1 MLRWLK
7 RTWKCPH
14 LGKYPAC
21 DHLNVALMQLLKQ
34 PEENRVAIREIC
46 YAIEKAGGYLYDS
59 VAEEL
64 ELFGGAMIDLEV
76 QDEQSGNQ

>member
-1 MLRWLK
+1 MLKWLK
-7 RTWKCPH
+7 RTRKCPD

-21 DHLNVALMQLLKQ
+21 DHLNVALGQLLKK

-46 YAIEKAGGYLYDS
+46 YAIKRADGYLYDS

-64 ELFGGAMIDLEV
+64 ELFGGAMMDLEV
-76 QDEQSGNQ
+76 RDGT